1 MSDHAYQLIPK
12 EFWSQD
18 TGDVWDEAEPGD
30 HFGFSLAKVNW
41 MPNSSQD
48 DLAIGVYGEDFP
60 NAQDAGA
67 VHILAGDLDGGLKE
81 YPQDLKRQSWP
92 EQAGARFGYAVA
104 RSGYRSIAVGAPL
117 ADVGS
122 VVDAGSVTITGGLE
136 QVWTQDSTDV
146 LDQAEF
152 GDRFG
157 APLIALG
164 SGEPMASS
172 WPSACPG
179 RMWKRLP
186 TPARLPSST
195 RTISSVLPTIRS
207 GTKIVSGSPARAKR
221 PIVSGCRW
229 PEETSSHERA
239 AAVSESS
246 YSSPWKPARD
256 MAPH

>member
-1 MSDHAYQLIPK
+1 
-12 EFWSQD
+12 
-18 TGDVWDEAEPGD
+18 VWDEAEPGD

-122 VVDAGSVTITGGLE
+122 VVDAGSVTITGGPE

-164 SGEPMASS
+164 IGGTYGILLAIGVSREDVEAATDAGAVAVLYADDFF
-172 WPSACPG
+172 SAADNQIWHQDSVG
-179 RMWKRLP
+179 IAGKSETADRLGMS
-186 TPARLPSST
+186 L
-195 RTISSVLPTIRS
+195 V
-207 GTKIVSGSPARAKR
+207 
-221 PIVSGCRW
+221 
-229 PEETSSHERA
+229 
-239 AAVSESS
+239 
-246 YSSPWKPARD
+246 
-256 MAPH
+256 